1 MYPIVLPIKTSTG
14 KCAPTPTLENEI
26 NNPTTRIKT
35 VHNILN
41 LNSLGI
47 NANSNKV
54 ITVKVVIECPDGK
67 LEKPLWTLPII
78 TKNSLSRIS
87 AGLGTSNI
95 SFSKNDVTVEISVV
109 VNSAPQS
116 LGT

>member
-1 MYPIVLPIKTSTG
+1 MLPITTSIG
-14 KCAPTPTLENEI
+14 KWAPTPTLENAI

-35 VHNILN
+35 VHNILD
-41 LNSLGI
+41 LSSLGI
-47 NANSNKV
+47 NANSNKA

-67 LEKPLWTLPII
+67 LEKPVCTLPII
-78 TKNSLSRIS
+78 TKNSLSSIS

-95 SFSKNDVTVEISVV
+95 SFSRNDITAEIIVV

-116 LGT
+116 LGA

>member
-1 MYPIVLPIKTSTG
+1 MLPITTSTG
-14 KCAPTPTLENEI
+14 KWAPTPTLEKAI

-35 VHNILN
+35 VHNILD

-67 LEKPLWTLPII
+67 LEKPVCTLPII
-78 TKNSLSRIS
+78 TKNSLSIIS

-95 SFSKNDVTVEISVV
+95 SFAEMILRLK
-109 VNSAPQS
+109 
-116 LGT
+116 LLWL